1 MGIFDRALG
10 AIAPGWAVARARNRM
25 LLQAYEA
32 AQPSRLHKGKR
43 ESRSAD
49 TAVFAAG
56 VSLREQAR
64 ALDED
69 HDIVIGLLDKL
80 EERVIGAQGIQVEP
94 QPLGLD
100 GKLHEDFAAR
110 ISALWS
116 EWSVRP
122 EVTGMFTRPE
132 AERLA
137 LRSALRDGEIFTQLV
152 RGPVAGLTHSTSVP
166 FSLELLEADFVP
178 MNLNSVAGQQVRQ
191 GIIVN
196 AWGRP
201 TGYRVYKY
209 HPANMARFS
218 AELKTV
224 SAENMLHLAQ
234 RRRLHQLR
242 GVSLLHGVIKR
253 LSDIKDYYAPLTFN
267 YSRLCSGVT
276 TSN

>member
-1 MGIFDRALG
+1 M
-10 AIAPGWAVARARNRM
+10 
-25 LLQAYEA
+25 
-32 AQPSRLHKGKR
+32 
-43 ESRSAD
+43 
-49 TAVFAAG
+49 
-56 VSLREQAR
+56 
-64 ALDED
+64 
-69 HDIVIGLLDKL
+69 
-80 EERVIGAQGIQVEP
+80 EP

-196 AWGRP
+196 SWGRP

-224 SAENMLHLAQ
+224 SAETCCI
-234 RRRLHQLR
+234 LR
-242 GVSLLHGVIKR
+242 
-253 LSDIKDYYAPLTFN
+253 
-267 YSRLCSGVT
+267 SGDAC
-276 TSN
+276 TSCAASACCTA